1 LSGAGFAGEAGKPVM
16 EKVPISDIGVLD
28 EFLTEICGFDVHI
41 DATGHIIFRTFVDAD
56 GNPVR
61 EVNNFGVHLRIYSE
75 WESLRVVDVGVDRIA
90 YNEDGSITQII
101 IGNVQSIQL
110 PGQGRVYSNV
120 GRTVIQITFPDP
132 ESHPVFEVIRQ
143 SGQHSEI
150 SQEDVICDALA
161 P

>member
-1 LSGAGFAGEAGKPVM
+1 
-16 EKVPISDIGVLD
+16 
-28 EFLTEICGFDVHI
+28 
-41 DATGHIIFRTFVDAD
+41 
-56 GNPVR
+56 
-61 EVNNFGVHLRIYSE
+61 
-75 WESLRVVDVGVDRIA
+75 
-90 YNEDGSITQII
+90 
-101 IGNVQSIQL
+101 
-110 PGQGRVYSNV
+110 V

>member
-1 LSGAGFAGEAGKPVM
+1 
-16 EKVPISDIGVLD
+16 
-28 EFLTEICGFDVHI
+28 
-41 DATGHIIFRTFVDAD
+41 
-56 GNPVR
+56 
-61 EVNNFGVHLRIYSE
+61 
-75 WESLRVVDVGVDRIA
+75 VVDVGVDRIA
-90 YNEDGSITQII
+90 YNEDGSITQIT

-110 PGQGRVYSNV
+110 AGRSRVYSNV